1 MKGLFNIPNL
11 LTLVNLFSG
20 CLAVVFLFSYHAD
33 YVIWCMLIS
42 LVADFFDGMAARA
55 FKSASDIGKEL
66 DSLADI
72 VSFGVVPGAVFF
84 YFLFNTAK
92 VNYTAESELQMT
104 LYAGLGFVF
113 TLFAALRLAKFN
125 TDTRQSV
132 DFIGLATPAATIYVV
147 GLLQIYLSN
156 SFELSGFIAQPLVIV
171 LNIAFLSFMM
181 IAELPMFSFKFKSFA
196 WKSNEIQFIFLA
208 VSVAMLIFLKFVAL
222 PLIIL
227 IYIALSITKKYLP
240 K

>member
-1 MKGLFNIPNL
+1 MKGLFNIPNF
-11 LTLVNLFSG
+11 LTLINLFSG

-33 YVIWCMLIS
+33 YVIWCMLVS

-84 YFLFNTAK
+84 YLLFNTAK

-147 GLLQIYLSN
+147 GLLQKCRFKCI
-156 SFELSGFIAQPLVIV
+156 FI
-171 LNIAFLSFMM
+171 N
-181 IAELPMFSFKFKSFA
+181 
-196 WKSNEIQFIFLA
+196 
-208 VSVAMLIFLKFVAL
+208 
-222 PLIIL
+222 
-227 IYIALSITKKYLP
+227 
-240 K
+240 